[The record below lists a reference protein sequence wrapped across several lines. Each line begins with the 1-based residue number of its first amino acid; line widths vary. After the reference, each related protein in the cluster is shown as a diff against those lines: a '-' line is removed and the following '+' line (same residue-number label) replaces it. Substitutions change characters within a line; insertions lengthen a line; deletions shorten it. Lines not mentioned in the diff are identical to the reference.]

1 MLELLAGKGVDTTK
15 LGNEITLENTYH
27 AILTLLYRALGYA
40 DITGSSKKIGAY
52 ETGEYGV
59 YDLSK
64 TYKSRVTMHLN
75 LKLVG
80 ENQIPTLSDPTVTKD
95 GTIVKGAK
103 VDTENKYIILDTC
116 PEGITEAQFR
126 AIISYHPENA
136 TADDVQLTF
145 SKLKEFK
152 NAMRICNGCV
162 VTAKAV
168 TDNGTSEEVV
178 YTVIILGDLSGD
190 GLVKINDGVL
200 VAKTLNGAPIDDVQ
214 RMAADISQDGVFKI
228 NDAVLLAK
236 KLDKWNDY
244 NSMVR

>member
-1 MLELLAGKGVDTTK
+1 
-15 LGNEITLENTYH
+15 
-27 AILTLLYRALGYA
+27 
-40 DITGSSKKIGAY
+40 
-52 ETGEYGV
+52 
-59 YDLSK
+59 
-64 TYKSRVTMHLN
+64 MHLN

-80 ENQIPTLSDPTVTKD
+80 ENQVPTLSDPTVTKD

-126 AIISYHPENA
+126 AIINYHPENA

-190 GLVKINDGVL
+190 GILKVNDAVQSVK
-200 VAKTLNGAPIDDVQ
+200 ALNGTELDTMQ
-214 RMAADISQDGVFKI
+214 RMAADMSQDGVFKI
-228 NDAVLLAK
+228 NDAVLLMK
-236 KLDKWNDY
+236 KLDNWDNY
-244 NSMVR
+244 SSMVR

>member
-1 MLELLAGKGVDTTK
+1 M
-15 LGNEITLENTYH
+15 
-27 AILTLLYRALGYA
+27 
-40 DITGSSKKIGAY
+40 
-52 ETGEYGV
+52 
-59 YDLSK
+59 
-64 TYKSRVTMHLN
+64 
-75 LKLVG
+75 
-80 ENQIPTLSDPTVTKD
+80 
-95 GTIVKGAK
+95 
-103 VDTENKYIILDTC
+103 
-116 PEGITEAQFR
+116 
-126 AIISYHPENA
+126 
-136 TADDVQLTF
+136 
-145 SKLKEFK
+145 
-152 NAMRICNGCV
+152 